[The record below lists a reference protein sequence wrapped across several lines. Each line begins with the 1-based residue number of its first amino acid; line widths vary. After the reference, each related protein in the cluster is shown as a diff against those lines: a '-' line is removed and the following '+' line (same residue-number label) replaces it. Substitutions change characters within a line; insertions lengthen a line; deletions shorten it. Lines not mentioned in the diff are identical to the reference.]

1 MSALV
6 ENIAAPTI
14 ENPLPDEIA
23 ATANPILS
31 RTDALVIAK
40 NFNPKVTGQNLYDWS
55 KAALT
60 SKTDECKKAN
70 REKLATVG
78 LVTAFSPENK
88 PAWIAKMSLNPE
100 TSRQYQKLIAI
111 A

>member
-1 MSALV
+1 MRSPRLRIQYFS
-6 ENIAAPTI
+6 E
-14 ENPLPDEIA
+14 LMHWR
-23 ATANPILS
+23 S
-31 RTDALVIAK
+31 
-40 NFNPKVTGQNLYDWS
+40 VTRQNLYDWS

-88 PAWIAKMSLNPE
+88 AAWIAKMSLNPE
-100 TSRQYQKLIAI
+100 PIS
-111 A
+111 